1 MIGYCYW
8 RVPWMDLRSDRKALS
23 LDGLAGGPAIKLRC
37 DRQQHTINHEDE
49 MMKYAV
55 HISYLLY
62 SMRRIIN
69 FTPVKISPGSGL
81 LLLVLR
87 RVRRQPEPHRSASAC
102 QKCRRIKTLE
112 RRRGEMVDDGAVAE
126 YIQKRTRQHTNVC
139 HLEWPLVTVSCRVH
153 ARSSTAAGCGG
164 GFCC

>member
-1 MIGYCYW
+1 
-8 RVPWMDLRSDRKALS
+8 MDLRSDRKALS

-81 LLLVLR
+81 LLVLR

-126 YIQKRTRQHTNVC
+126 YIQK
-139 HLEWPLVTVSCRVH
+139 EH
-153 ARSSTAAGCGG
+153 ANTQMFVIWNGLL
-164 GFCC
+164 

>member
-1 MIGYCYW
+1 
-8 RVPWMDLRSDRKALS
+8 
-23 LDGLAGGPAIKLRC
+23 
-37 DRQQHTINHEDE
+37 

-69 FTPVKISPGSGL
+69 FTPVKISPGSG

-126 YIQKRTRQHTNVC
+126 YIQK
-139 HLEWPLVTVSCRVH
+139 EH
-153 ARSSTAAGCGG
+153 ANTQMFVIWNGLL
-164 GFCC
+164 